1 MNRLVRI
8 GVPATV
14 EHASQGGGN
23 GNDSRYVAETVSHL
37 ITLMDALKLNMAAVD
52 QMHPLLSD
60 LLVSIGKVSGLPND
74 FEGKV
79 KVKEW
84 YDALSQ

>member
-8 GVPATV
+8 GVPSTI
-14 EHASQGGGN
+14 EHASKGNN

-60 LLVSIGKVSGLPND
+60 LLVSIAKVSGLPND
-74 FEGKV
+74 FEGKI

-84 YDALSQ
+84 